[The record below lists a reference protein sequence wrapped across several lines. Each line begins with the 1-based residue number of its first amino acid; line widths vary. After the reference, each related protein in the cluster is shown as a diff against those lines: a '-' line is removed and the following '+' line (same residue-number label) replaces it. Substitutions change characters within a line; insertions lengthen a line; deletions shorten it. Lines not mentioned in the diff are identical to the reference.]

1 MPASIQSSLKDFHLM
16 VSGQIITILGSTLLR
31 FALSLYALDITGRA
45 DIFAGLYAVT
55 SIPFLLAPLGGAIAD
70 RSNRRNVIVILDFI
84 NAAIVLSFIVLLLT
98 ESVSILLIGT
108 IMFLLAVISAMYAP
122 VVMASIPQLVPEK
135 KLEQANGIIN
145 GVQALSNIVAPVLG
159 GILYGIIGLKMLVI
173 TSCLAFFL
181 SAIL

>member
-1 MPASIQSSLKDFHLM
+1 M
-16 VSGQIITILGSTLLR
+16 
-31 FALSLYALDITGRA
+31 
-45 DIFAGLYAVT
+45 
-55 SIPFLLAPLGGAIAD
+55 
-70 RSNRRNVIVILDFI
+70 VILDFI

-98 ESVSILLIGT
+98 ESVSILLIGA
-108 IMFLLAVISAMYAP
+108 IMFLLAVISAMYSP

-173 TSCLAFFL
+173 TSCLAFFYL
-181 SAIL
+181 QF